1 MPAMPLIFVNKG
13 EKARV
18 EQINGGDT
26 FSKKMMEMGFYKGM
40 EIEIISNDNGLLIIG
55 LDGSRIALGRAMA
68 QRIMVQAS

>member
-1 MPAMPLIFVNKG
+1 MSAMPLIFVNKG

-18 EQINGGDT
+18 QQINGGDT

-40 EIEIISNDNGLLIIG
+40 EIEIIRNDNGPLIIG

>member
-1 MPAMPLIFVNKG
+1 MPAMSLIFVNKG

-40 EIEIISNDNGLLIIG
+40 EIEIISNDNGPLIIG
-55 LDGSRIALGRAMA
+55 VDGSRIALGRAMA

>member
-26 FSKKMMEMGFYKGM
+26 FSKKMMEMGFHKGM
-40 EIEIISNDNGLLIIG
+40 EIEIISNDNGPLIIG